1 MIRFFRASGAAPV
14 MILLLA
20 ALGLWSWYL
29 ISPPGIDNLAGP
41 EPMPLWGLIIKLFSG
56 SPLLAVIFSFMLVIS
71 VVIVMI
77 RFNTE
82 IFFIP
87 QRTYLPALLYIL
99 LYSVFPGEMI
109 MNPALPASL
118 LILAA
123 LWRVVSSYRMNGLSF
138 NFFDAA
144 LMISSAG
151 LLYAGSVWFLVVVFI
166 GALVLR
172 SPDLRELILAL
183 AGALLPWTLMYA
195 VWYVTG
201 ASPGELTGIISHN
214 LFGQSVSVTWS
225 RTLVLLLVVVG
236 LNFLPSL
243 LYLARQMPTYKI
255 RSRKTWE
262 IMIWMMVISAV
273 ALVFIPSVSV
283 EITAVAAIPVS
294 YVIANYMAFTRRVV
308 TAEILFWLMV
318 IMLVVSRLWPF

>member
-1 MIRFFRASGAAPV
+1 MIRFFRGSGAGPV
-14 MILLLA
+14 MLMLLA
-20 ALGLWSWYL
+20 TLGLWSEHL
-29 ISPPGIDNLAGP
+29 ISPPDLENLTGL

-56 SPLLAVIFSFMLVIS
+56 SPLAAVIFSLVL
-71 VVIVMI
+71 VLAVATVMV

-87 QRTYLPALLYIL
+87 RRTYLPALLYIL

-109 MNPALPASL
+109 LNPVLPASL
-118 LILAA
+118 LIMAA
-123 LWRVVSSYRMNGLSF
+123 IWRMLSSYRLNGLSF

-151 LLYAGSVWFLVVVFI
+151 LLYAGSMWFLVVVFI

-172 SPDLRELILAL
+172 SPDTRELTLAL
-183 AGALLPWTLMYA
+183 TGALLPWIVMYA

-201 ASPGELTGIISHN
+201 SNPGELTGIILHN
-214 LFGQSVSVTWS
+214 LFDQTSSVYLS
-225 RTLVLLLVVVG
+225 RTLVMLLVVAG

-243 LYLARQMPTYKI
+243 LYLAREMPTYKI

-262 IMIWMMVISAV
+262 IMIWLMVISTAALIFVPAV
-273 ALVFIPSVSV
+273 STEL
-283 EITAVAAIPVS
+283 TAVAAIPVS
-294 YVIANYMAFTRRVV
+294 FVMANFMVFTRRVV
-308 TAEILFWLMV
+308 TAELLFWLMV
-318 IMLVVSRLWPF
+318 IMLVVSRIWPY

>member
-1 MIRFFRASGAAPV
+1 MIRFFRGSGAGPV
-14 MILLLA
+14 MLMLLA
-20 ALGLWSWYL
+20 TLGLWSEHL
-29 ISPPGIDNLAGP
+29 ISPPDLENLTGL

-56 SPLLAVIFSFMLVIS
+56 SPLAAVIFSLVL
-71 VVIVMI
+71 VLAVATVMV

-87 QRTYLPALLYIL
+87 RRTYLPALLYIL

-109 MNPALPASL
+109 LNPVLPASL
-118 LILAA
+118 LIMAA
-123 LWRVVSSYRMNGLSF
+123 IWRMLSSYRLNGLSF

-151 LLYAGSVWFLVVVFI
+151 LLYAGSMWFLVVVFI

-172 SPDLRELILAL
+172 SPDTRELTLAL
-183 AGALLPWTLMYA
+183 TGALLPWIVMYA

-201 ASPGELTGIISHN
+201 SNPGELTGIILHN
-214 LFGQSVSVTWS
+214 LFDQTSSVYLS
-225 RTLVLLLVVVG
+225 RTLVMLLVVAG

-243 LYLARQMPTYKI
+243 LYLAREMPTYKI

-262 IMIWMMVISAV
+262 IMIWLMVISTAALIFVPAV
-273 ALVFIPSVSV
+273 STEL
-283 EITAVAAIPVS
+283 TAVAAIPVS
-294 YVIANYMAFTRRVV
+294 FVMANFMVFTRRVV
-308 TAEILFWLMV
+308 TAELLFWLMV
-318 IMLVVSRLWPF
+318 IMIVVSRIWPY

>member
-1 MIRFFRASGAAPV
+1 MIRFFRSTGAAPV

-20 ALGLWSWYL
+20 ALGLWSIYL
-29 ISPPGIDNLAGP
+29 ISPPGLENLTDP

-56 SPLLAVIFSFMLVIS
+56 SPQLAVLFSFVLV
-71 VVIVMI
+71 VTVAIVMI

-87 QRTYLPALLYIL
+87 RRTYLPALLYIL

-109 MNPALPASL
+109 LNPALPASL

-123 LWRVVSSYRMNGLSF
+123 LWRMVSSYRMNGLSF

-151 LLYAGSVWFLVVVFI
+151 LLYAGSVWFLVIVFI
-166 GALVLR
+166 GAPLLR
-172 SPDLRELILAL
+172 SPNARELTLAL
-183 AGALLPWTLMYA
+183 AGALLPWIVMYA

-214 LFGQSVSVTWS
+214 LFDQSASVGWS
-225 RTLVLLLVVVG
+225 RTLIILLAVVG
-236 LNFLPSL
+236 LCFLLSL
-243 LYLARQMPTYKI
+243 LYLFREMPTYKI

-262 IMIWMMVISAV
+262 IMIWLMVISAA
-273 ALVFIPSVSV
+273 ALIFVPSVSV

-294 YVIANYMAFTRRVV
+294 FVIANYMAFTRRVV
-308 TAEILFWLMV
+308 MAEVLFWLMV
-318 IMLVVSRLWPF
+318 IMLVVSRLWPV

>member
-1 MIRFFRASGAAPV
+1 MIRFFRGSGAGPV
-14 MILLLA
+14 MLMLLA
-20 ALGLWSWYL
+20 TLGLWSEHL
-29 ISPPGIDNLAGP
+29 ISPPDLENLTGL

-56 SPLLAVIFSFMLVIS
+56 SPLAAVIFSLVL
-71 VVIVMI
+71 VLAVATVMV

-87 QRTYLPALLYIL
+87 RRTYLPALLYIL

-109 MNPALPASL
+109 LNPVLPASL
-118 LILAA
+118 LIMAA
-123 LWRVVSSYRMNGLSF
+123 IWRMLSSYRLNGLSF

-151 LLYAGSVWFLVVVFI
+151 LLYAGSMWFLVVVFI

-172 SPDLRELILAL
+172 SPDTRELTRAL
-183 AGALLPWTLMYA
+183 TGALLPWIVMYA

-201 ASPGELTGIISHN
+201 SNPGELTGIILHN
-214 LFGQSVSVTWS
+214 LFDQTSSVYLS
-225 RTLVLLLVVVG
+225 RTLVMLLVVAG

-243 LYLARQMPTYKI
+243 LYLAREMPTYKI

-262 IMIWMMVISAV
+262 IMIWLMVISTAALIFVPAV
-273 ALVFIPSVSV
+273 STEL
-283 EITAVAAIPVS
+283 TAVAAIPVS
-294 YVIANYMAFTRRVV
+294 FVMANFMVFTRRVV
-308 TAEILFWLMV
+308 TAELLFWLMV
-318 IMLVVSRLWPF
+318 IMIVVSRIWPY

>member
-1 MIRFFRASGAAPV
+1 
-14 MILLLA
+14 
-20 ALGLWSWYL
+20 
-29 ISPPGIDNLAGP
+29 
-41 EPMPLWGLIIKLFSG
+41 
-56 SPLLAVIFSFMLVIS
+56 
-71 VVIVMI
+71 
-77 RFNTE
+77 
-82 IFFIP
+82 
-87 QRTYLPALLYIL
+87 
-99 LYSVFPGEMI
+99 
-109 MNPALPASL
+109 
-118 LILAA
+118 
-123 LWRVVSSYRMNGLSF
+123 LSF